1 MLLTPAGPDAVTGV
15 VAVTSAVTST
25 VTDAIMGAF
34 MGAVAVG
41 PYAGHVAV
49 GNE

>member
-15 VAVTSAVTST
+15 VAIISTVTGVVAVTSAV
-25 VTDAIMGAF
+25 MGV
-34 MGAVAVG
+34 VAVG